1 MHITAMDDYDRR
13 EFLRT
18 TVPGFLGVLL
28 ALPTLCATA
37 TRANAQNGRPAKNQ
51 AMHWEAFLEAI
62 AKEAAVQHLDRWD
75 QEEYLKK
82 ISALARRLHRD
93 DPVLVKGLAQIETRL
108 KLGNVDFEYLEK
120 RLDFAICLVQF
131 EKEQTISAHD
141 HPGMTGMILCASGR
155 IHTRNYDLM
164 SETTRSLADGSKE
177 TTCQLSLSAEQTLE
191 KNSITT
197 LTAKARNIHM
207 LKAQETTQ
215 LIDIFTPPY
224 NDERSEDSRWFTLDE
239 APLAGTKSVYDAV
252 VR

>member
-1 MHITAMDDYDRR
+1 MDDYDRR

-62 AKEAAVQHLDRWD
+62 AKEAATQHLDKWD
-75 QEEYLKK
+75 QELYLKK

-93 DPVLVKGLAQIETRL
+93 DPVLVKGLAQIETKL
-108 KLGNVDFEYLEK
+108 KQGNVDFEYLEK

-131 EKEQTISAHD
+131 EKNQIISAHD

-155 IHTRNYDLM
+155 IHTKNYDLI
-164 SETTRSLADGSKE
+164 EELPRTLADGTKE
-177 TTCQLSLSAEQTLE
+177 INCLLRQSAEEMLE
-191 KNSITT
+191 KNSVTT
-197 LTAKARNIHM
+197 LTAKARNIHT
-207 LKAQETTQ
+207 LQAKETTQ

-224 NDERSEDSRWFTLDE
+224 NDQRSEDSRWFDLNEIPRTGSDNLF
-239 APLAGTKSVYDAV
+239 DAR